1 MASQQNGVT
10 GILIAAFV
18 MVILGVSLIGVI
30 SQQANAA
37 VAKERTVQAVTIPRN
52 ESFSN
57 ANYTVNVSKSTA
69 FTNAPTGW
77 KVLDCPISNVLV
89 WNTTIAG
96 VSDGLLTVTTDYTV
110 DAAAGTI
117 SFLNSTDLGGN
128 ADLGTVYNNLT
139 NVRYDYCAD
148 TYLNSGWGR
157 TVLPLVGGFFALAL
171 LGVGIAL
178 FFQAGKQT
186 GLI

>member
-37 VAKERTVQAVTIPRN
+37 VAKERTVQAVTLPRN
-52 ESFSN
+52 ISGG
-57 ANYTVNVSKSTA
+57 YTVNVSMPTTL
-69 FTNAPTGW
+69 TNAPAGW